1 MPEIFIAVADTT
13 EQKIEKVT
21 AFIKLILEKTGNQP
35 VDKEVEL
42 LTLTTKEERAM
53 SMTMSDCWWIVP
65 RLRARE
71 HFLR

>member
-21 AFIKLILEKTGNQP
+21 ASIKLILEKTGNQP

-42 LTLTTKEERAM
+42 FTLTTKEERAM
-53 SMTMSDCWWIVP
+53 NMTMSDC
-65 RLRARE
+65 R
-71 HFLR
+71 